1 MSNVLTDLYSMF
13 VFSCIYERKVKQ
25 NDISINSDCFPL
37 IENLVLCD
45 KIVLESN
52 GVKHHGLQNVCSQFP
67 DAITYIEDINLY
79 EKNTNEETQFVGND
93 FNKRGLVY
101 ANLARKHGIYY
112 SPHPIRDKVL
122 SEEITKYIERTATSV
137 IQEFDQ
143 RFSETQSGE
152 ISNVN
157 VKIPPIVEHVL
168 YFSKAQNISISESI
182 NEIRNSKN
190 ARMFREHF
198 NALDFELR
206 NLSPRK
212 KIAVYQ
218 PIFSEIDKLCSIWE
232 ADMDAEVKYRKRE
245 IKLAKIPIAGKVLE
259 SIGIG
264 NILIN
269 DPILFS
275 SSPHL
280 LFINDLYQK

>member
-1 MSNVLTDLYSMF
+1 MF
-13 VFSCIYERKVKQ
+13 VFSCVYERKVKQ
-25 NDISINSDCFPL
+25 NDISVYSDCFPL

-45 KIVLESN
+45 KVVLESN
-52 GVKHHGLQNVCSQFP
+52 GVEHHGLQNVCSQFS
-67 DAITYIEDINLY
+67 DAITYVEDRNLY
-79 EKNTNEETQFVGND
+79 EKNINENTQLVGD
-93 FNKRGLVY
+93 DIIKRGLVY
-101 ANLARKHGIYY
+101 ANLAREHDIYY
-112 SPHPIRDKVL
+112 SPHPIRDQVL
-122 SEEITKYIERTATSV
+122 SQEITKYIERTAASV
-137 IQEFDQ
+137 IEEFDQ
-143 RFSETQSGE
+143 RFNETQSGI
-152 ISNVN
+152 ISNIN
-157 VKIPPIVEHVL
+157 IKIPPIVEHVL

-190 ARMFREHF
+190 AMMFREHF

-218 PIFSEIDKLCSIWE
+218 PIFREIDKLCSAWE

-245 IKLAKIPIAGKVLE
+245 IKLAKIPIVGKVLD

-264 NILIN
+264 NISIN